1 MTGKRLSENQKIWVF
16 ITVQYFSWV
25 IRSSSR
31 RKHRLGAWFWSAWL
45 ISSYQTH
52 CASTV
57 SYIGSFVS
65 GKILKWHRKVRCD
78 IRYGWGVSD
87 SAFRADAPYPDLDER
102 VVVYESKIP
111 EVLLCKNA
119 WHQQM
124 KVSEDSACRPINSH
138 AFLEWMDVFVMRR
151 AFVRLRE
158 NIGIRDWTSRL
169 SCWDKEKM

>member
-31 RKHRLGAWFWSAWL
+31 RKHRLRAWF
-45 ISSYQTH
+45 
-52 CASTV
+52 C
-57 SYIGSFVS
+57 YIGSFVS

-102 VVVYESKIP
+102 VVVYESEIP
-111 EVLLCKNA
+111 EVLLCKKA
-119 WHQQM
+119 WHQQR

-158 NIGIRDWTSRL
+158 NIEIRDWTSRL
-169 SCWDKEKM
+169 SCCGKEKNVRKRIQGDHYLI